1 MEREAV
7 VYRVEQREQ
16 EGASETDVIG
26 RRTHTVNDP
35 STQTSVSISLC
46 SKTDGTSQE
55 SEGRAAFVFRTPAGE
70 SQSLQDVKDKKKQK
84 KPKTYHLSLT
94 SVWLCHGLR
103 AFWDTAGRFFFF
115 FFFFILCL
123 CLISEV

>member
-16 EGASETDVIG
+16 EGATETDVIG

-70 SQSLQDVKDKKKQK
+70 SQSLQDVKDKKNKQK
-84 KPKTYHLSLT
+84 KKELT
-94 SVWLCHGLR
+94 
-103 AFWDTAGRFFFF
+103 
-115 FFFFILCL
+115 
-123 CLISEV
+123 ISP